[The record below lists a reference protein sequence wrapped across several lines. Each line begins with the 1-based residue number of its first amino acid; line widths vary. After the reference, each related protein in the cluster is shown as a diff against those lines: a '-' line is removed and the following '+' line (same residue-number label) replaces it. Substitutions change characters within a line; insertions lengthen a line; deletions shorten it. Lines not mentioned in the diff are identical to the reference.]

1 MTEKQGIEIGTYT
14 ETGNRFCEIQHKDG
28 KKEGQ
33 YVSFHKDGI
42 TIGTVG
48 QMKNDKPDGL
58 WTSWDE
64 DGVKI
69 AEEYF
74 EDGELVSDELFL
86 RPSEIFD
93 DEETE

>member
-1 MTEKQGIEIGTYT
+1 
-14 ETGNRFCEIQHKDG
+14 
-28 KKEGQ
+28 
-33 YVSFHKDGI
+33 
-42 TIGTVG
+42 
-48 QMKNDKPDGL
+48 MKNDKPDGL